1 METTVTTPITVQN
14 VQDGGWKY
22 TITAECTWVS
32 RDYPVNQI
40 SMNKKLGDYP
50 EIGKTYLCTLERGNL
65 RKYQDGREKDDSKT
79 WNWFWDIAVFDIQQ
93 DTAPTNYAS
102 KDEVPYPATTQ
113 SKPFNT
119 QSDVNP
125 TTRLNI
131 TASHVRT
138 ALMQSVEM
146 GKADGIVTDA
156 TDIILER
163 SDELL
168 KYLNDR
174 TFGSS
179 PLVAKAIMEGATVSE
194 IRPNTDPIPQQ
205 EMHTPPSAE
214 MYAELMQNWK
224 IPNTI
229 ASGKDFKEVCIS
241 CGFEMEWVMEKF
253 RVMGISKSA
262 DYVSSERGSYQDLA
276 IILCSKAVTEGMT
289 HPDSSTADTW

>member
-22 TITAECTWVS
+22 TITADCTWVS

-102 KDEVPYPATTQ
+102 KDEVPYPTTAQ

-194 IRPNTDPIPQQ
+194 IRPNTKPIPQQ
-205 EMHTPPSAE
+205 DTHSPSPTEMTALKE
-214 MYAELMQNWK
+214 NWH
-224 IPNTI
+224 IPNRITN
-229 ASGKDFKEVCIS
+229 GREFKDVCTA
-241 CGFEMEWVMEKF
+241 CGFEMEWVMSKF
-253 RVMGISKSA
+253 QELGIAKSA

-276 IILCSKAVTEGMT
+276 IVLCHKAVTEGKQN
-289 HPDSSTADTW
+289 PYSDTADIW